1 MMPMRSVA
9 RPSEQ
14 PVPRRALVVSV
25 LALAV
30 PVAVVFWFPDW
41 TSTGLGMLIWLTAL
55 IPAFLLA
62 YYRGF
67 AGVAVALAGGMAV
80 ITATQVGI
88 VVFQIAE
95 PNWTLLIAIVAIYLA
110 ISLGIAGLSEMLLRE
125 RRAAEEM
132 ALVDSLTR
140 LPNRRHL
147 EAVIEREFA
156 AAERGHK
163 LCVVLFDLDHFKKVN
178 DRHGHAAGDE
188 ALKAFATILQTNT
201 RKENLAARSGGE
213 EFIAVL
219 REEGADTA
227 VIFAQRV
234 LDKMREFQLPWGHET
249 VSAGVAEYQ
258 KGMGSYELLLGAADL
273 ALYQAKAN
281 GRDGVS
287 VAPTY
292 DEGHY
297 STPPDLQA
305 AAGVRPAALTEV
317 VTKVYVVD
325 DNAGVRSVIKRLL
338 AVENC
343 DLWDTGN
350 PIEALQRFRESSPDE
365 RPELIISDVIMPEMS
380 GFRMIDEMTQI
391 KPDIRVIYMSGFV
404 QSRISMPGTPGAVV
418 AFLEKPFT
426 REVLLSSF
434 RQVTGAA
441 GSLTPGMST

>member
-1 MMPMRSVA
+1 MIPMRSVA

-25 LALAV
+25 LALVV

-80 ITATQVGI
+80 ITATQVSI
-88 VVFQIAE
+88 VAFQIAE

-110 ISLGIAGLSEMLLRE
+110 ISLGIAGLAEMLLRE

-132 ALVDSLTR
+132 ALVDPLTR

-147 EAVIEREFA
+147 QAVLDREFA

-163 LCVVLFDLDHFKKVN
+163 LCVVLFDLDYFKKVN
-178 DRHGHAAGDE
+178 DKHGHAAGDE
-188 ALKAFATILQTNT
+188 ALRAFAGILSTNT
-201 RKENLAARSGGE
+201 RKENLAARCGGE

-219 REEGADTA
+219 REEGADTG
-227 VIFAQRV
+227 VKFAQRV
-234 LDKMREFQLPWGHET
+234 LDKIREFPMPWGQQT

-258 KGMGSYELLLGAADL
+258 KGMGSYELLLAAADL
-273 ALYQAKAN
+273 ALYQAKAK
-281 GRDGVS
+281 GRDMVF
-287 VAPTY
+287 VAPSY
-292 DEGHY
+292 DEAQY
-297 STPPDLQA
+297 STPPDLSA
-305 AAGVRPAALTEV
+305 ANGASV
-317 VTKVYVVD
+317 VSSEQLIKVYVID

-365 RPELIISDVIMPEMS
+365 RPELIIADVIMPEMS
-380 GFRMIDEMTQI
+380 GFRMIDEMMQI

-404 QSRISMPGTPGAVV
+404 QSRISMPGSPGAVV
-418 AFLEKPFT
+418 SFVEKPFT
-426 REVLLSSF
+426 REVLLSNF
-434 RQVTGAA
+434 RQVIGAA
-441 GSLTPGMST
+441 ASPRQGITA

>member
-1 MMPMRSVA
+1 MIPMGAVA
-9 RPSEQ
+9 RPSKQ

-25 LALAV
+25 LALIV

-80 ITATQVGI
+80 ITATQVSI

-110 ISLGIAGLSEMLLRE
+110 ISLGIAGLAEMLLRE

-132 ALVDSLTR
+132 ALVDPLTR

-147 EAVIEREFA
+147 EAVLEREFA

-188 ALKAFATILQTNT
+188 ALKAFAAILQTNS
-201 RKENLAARSGGE
+201 RKENLSARCGGE

-219 REEGADTA
+219 RDEGADTA
-227 VIFAQRV
+227 TIFAQRV
-234 LDKMREFQLPWGHET
+234 LDKMREFKMPWGHET

-273 ALYQAKAN
+273 ALYQAKAK
-281 GRDGVS
+281 GRDVVY

-292 DEGHY
+292 DEAHY

-305 AAGVRPAALTEV
+305 AAGLPPAPLSEV

-365 RPELIISDVIMPEMS
+365 RPELMISDVIMPEMS

-426 REVLLSSF
+426 RDVMLATF
-434 RQVTGAA
+434 RQVTGSNA
-441 GSLTPGMST
+441 LPPGV

>member
-1 MMPMRSVA
+1 MPT
-9 RPSEQ
+9 
-14 PVPRRALVVSV
+14 RALVVSV
-25 LALAV
+25 LALVV

-80 ITATQVGI
+80 ITATQVSI

-95 PNWTLLIAIVAIYLA
+95 PNWALLIAIVAIYLA
-110 ISLGIAGLSEMLLRE
+110 ISLGIAGLSEVLRRE
-125 RRAAEEM
+125 RRAAEDM
-132 ALVDSLTR
+132 ALVDPLTK

-147 EAVIEREFA
+147 EAVLEREFA
-156 AAERGHK
+156 AAERGHR

-178 DRHGHAAGDE
+178 DKHGHAAGDD
-188 ALKAFATILQTNT
+188 ALKAFAGILQTNS
-201 RKENLAARSGGE
+201 RKENLAARCGGE

-234 LDKMREFQLPWGHET
+234 LDKMRAFPMPWGHET

-258 KGMGSYELLLGAADL
+258 QGMGSYELLLAAADL
-273 ALYQAKAN
+273 ALYQAKEM
-281 GRDGVS
+281 GRDKVG
-287 VAPTY
+287 VAPAYGETRN
-292 DEGHY
+292 
-297 STPPDLQA
+297 STPVDIA
-305 AAGVRPAALTEV
+305 AVPGEAVSLPALTEL

-325 DNAGVRSVIKRLL
+325 DNAEIRSAVKRLL

-350 PIEALQRFRESSPDE
+350 PVEALTRFRESSPDE

-380 GFRMIDEMTQI
+380 GFRMIDEMLRI
-391 KPDIRVIYMSGFV
+391 KPDLRVLYMSSFV
-404 QSRISMPGTPGAVV
+404 QSPISMPGTPGAVV
-418 AFLEKPFT
+418 SFLEKPFT
-426 REVLLSSF
+426 REVLLARF
-434 RQVTGAA
+434 RQVTG
-441 GSLTPGMST
+441 SPG